1 MIEPPS
7 NTLLPVVSGLAR
19 PGSILVV
26 DVGRWSDSPEPP
38 GYGSTGVASALT
50 LPTALIPVTVK
61 PIIAPTSAST
71 SV

>member
-1 MIEPPS
+1 MIEPPR
-7 NTLLPVVSGLAR
+7 NAILPVVSDLPR

-26 DVGRWSDSPEPP
+26 DVGRWSHSPEPP

-50 LPTALIPVTVK
+50 LPTALIPVTAK
-61 PIIAPTSAST
+61 PITAPAST